1 MRRAGIIATNEWN
14 YCDNC
19 RLQRAEAHNTLA
31 LHVHPDAGDASPRE
45 VFRVQLMSFLDESDW
60 RLYRI
65 RPNKYKSAAVA
76 RRLLFSLS
84 VPYLRR
90 YYMKF
95 NCKSYLNAIDRYVME
110 RSHGSSY
117 FVSLPF
123 MSRTRRLKN
132 PTRDFFTHRLDNEI
146 CIFVNSTQ

>member
-95 NCKSYLNAIDRYVME
+95 NCKSYLNAIDRYLCDGAQPRVILFRLSAFHE
-110 RSHGSSY
+110 SHSSIKKSY
-117 FVSLPF
+117 A
-123 MSRTRRLKN
+123 R
-132 PTRDFFTHRLDNEI
+132 FFYSQIR
-146 CIFVNSTQ
+146 